1 MLSALAFS
9 GTSFTHH
16 VCSSSRVEQMLSL
29 EQSSGVVARLVW
41 EPGFQ
46 ILDHISFERRRFNL
60 REPIHI
66 TVSLEDGLWEYQAEA
81 LGIESFGNSKTLAE
95 SSFFEDFVVVYDQIA
110 KESDDRLTPEAIIL
124 KRALLGIVDSVTIP
138 Q

>member
-1 MLSALAFS
+1 VLTAFAFD

-16 VCSSSRVEQMLSL
+16 LCSSSHVEQMLNL

-46 ILDHISFERRRFNL
+46 ILNHISFEHRRFNL
-60 REPIHI
+60 REPIHV
-66 TVSLEDGLWEYQAEA
+66 TVSLEDGLWEYQADA
-81 LGIESFGNSKTLAE
+81 LGIESFGWSKASAE
-95 SSFFEDFVVVYDQIA
+95 SSFFEDFAVVYDQIA
-110 KESDDRLTPEAIIL
+110 RESDDRLTPDAIAL
-124 KRALLGIVDSVTIP
+124 KHAFLDVVDSVIIS